1 MLGTIWRISVLV
13 LIVATGCQSPETE
26 PSDVV
31 FEPEP
36 ITSYAIPSSL
46 IEPEEL
52 LNQHHGF
59 RLVDV
64 RPVDQFS
71 EGYIPGAVQVWRDL
85 ITDTSYAY
93 GGMMATKAQM
103 EALLSSLGILPSD
116 TLVLYDA
123 KADVDAARLWWILRY
138 YGHKQIRLLNGG
150 LKGWIAAGGE
160 LDTAAEARL
169 KRVSNVTPYK
179 FGEFVNPEIIASTAE
194 VKSAVDV
201 DSILLLD
208 TRSQEEFSGEV
219 RKKGAARAGAI
230 PTAKNLDWS
239 VAVNYGGD
247 HRFKSAGNLQKIYN
261 EVGIGPSTDVI
272 TYCHSGVRSA
282 HTLFVLHQ
290 LLGYGYVRNYDG
302 SWTEWSHLQE

>member
-1 MLGTIWRISVLV
+1 M
-13 LIVATGCQSPETE
+13 
-26 PSDVV
+26 
-31 FEPEP
+31 
-36 ITSYAIPSSL
+36 
-46 IEPEEL
+46 
-52 LNQHHGF
+52 NHQHGSG
-59 RLVDV
+59 LVDV
-64 RPVDQFS
+64 RPENQFS
-71 EGYIPGAVQVWRDL
+71 EGHIPGAVQVWRDQ

-103 EALLSSLGILPSD
+103 EALLSSLGILSSD

-138 YGHKQIRLLNGG
+138 YGHKHIRLLNGG

-160 LDTAAEARL
+160 LDSSLVPSEEQNKNSDYR
-169 KRVSNVTPYK
+169 
-179 FGEFVNPEIIASTAE
+179 FGKFVNPEIIASMAD

-230 PTAKNLDWS
+230 PTAKNLDWA

-247 HRFKSAGNLQKIYN
+247 HKFKSASELQRIYA
-261 EVGIGPSTDVI
+261 EVGIDPTSEVI
-272 TYCHSGVRSA
+272 AYCHSGVRSA
-282 HTLFVLHQ
+282 HTLFVLTQ
-290 LLGYGYVRNYDG
+290 LLGYGNVRNYDG